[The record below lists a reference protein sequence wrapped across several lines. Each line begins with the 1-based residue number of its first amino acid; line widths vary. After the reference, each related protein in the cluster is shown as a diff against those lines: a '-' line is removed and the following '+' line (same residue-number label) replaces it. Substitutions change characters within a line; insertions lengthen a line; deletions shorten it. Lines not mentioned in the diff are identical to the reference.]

1 MKENLS
7 PESIDALVNY
17 RLSRALET
25 LDEVPFLQ
33 SKGFYNTALNRLY
46 YACYYVTSALLLKNG
61 YSPSTHSGVKQ
72 LLGMYFV
79 STVLVSKNAGRYFS
93 ILFDRR
99 HSSDYDDFTF
109 VSAEEIDELYS
120 RALKYVEELKS
131 AIMQ

>member
-7 PESIDALVNY
+7 PESVEALVKY

-25 LDEVPFLQ
+25 LEEVPFLQ
-33 SKGFYNTALNRLY
+33 SKGFFNTALNRLY

-79 STVLVSKNAGRYFS
+79 ATGIVSKSAGRYFS

-109 VSAEEIDELYS
+109 VSGEEIDELYS
-120 RALKYVEELKS
+120 RALKYVEEIKS
-131 AIMQ
+131 VIGQ